1 MSEESADGMPVAT
14 TDAPV
19 AIDPALLNKPIRPV
33 GAPANDPTDSA
44 GEDLLKHK
52 LGLANQHAKQAKKE
66 ADESRAQVAQLQQ
79 ELEQVKNVQ
88 KAAVHKS
95 MEEQGDFKRLW
106 EEAKKTNSANEQQIV
121 ELQARNESVVRER
134 EQEQLRAMALQRISQ
149 AGALNAQQMYVLMQ
163 SGLRVSDDGEP
174 VMLDGG
180 VEQPLDH
187 YLTNLKNSE
196 QWQHHF
202 GASGTRG
209 MGTSDAT
216 VAPGRPNP
224 FRDGNLTEAMQL
236 QKENPEL
243 AQALKTEAQR

>member
-19 AIDPALLNKPIRPV
+19 AIDPALLNKPIRPT
-33 GAPANDPTDSA
+33 DPSADSA

-66 ADESRAQVAQLQQ
+66 ADESRVQLAQLQQ

-106 EEAKKTNSANEQQIV
+106 EEAKKTNSANEQQIM

-134 EQEQLRAMALQRISQ
+134 EQEQQ
-149 AGALNAQQMYVLMQ
+149 LM
-163 SGLRVSDDGEP
+163 VVKP
-174 VMLDGG
+174 I
-180 VEQPLDH
+180 
-187 YLTNLKNSE
+187 
-196 QWQHHF
+196 
-202 GASGTRG
+202 
-209 MGTSDAT
+209 
-216 VAPGRPNP
+216 
-224 FRDGNLTEAMQL
+224 
-236 QKENPEL
+236 
-243 AQALKTEAQR
+243 